1 MGRPSESSQP
11 VAQPQHPPHGQKEAN
26 VTRRRKSWEPDWE
39 TPVDR
44 AYLRDL
50 VALLDDVYVAAGFF
64 RSGTY
69 RLSVARPDDP
79 NDLLDG
85 IAAWE
90 RHTEESNDRHTF
102 NGASVFGNGLVHVS
116 LDEGRGLTLFA
127 DDRTPAE
134 HLAAVV
140 AEFIAITDDDCATV
154 VVQR

>member
-1 MGRPSESSQP
+1 MSRSSESSQP
-11 VAQPQHPPHGQKEAN
+11 VAQPHPPHGQKEAN

-50 VALLDDVYVAAGFF
+50 VALLDEVLVAAGFF
-64 RSGTY
+64 RSGIY
-69 RLSVARPDDP
+69 RLSVARFDDP

-102 NGASVFGNGLVHVS
+102 NGASVYGNGLVGVS

-127 DDRTPAE
+127 GERTPVE
-134 HLAAVV
+134 HFAAVV
-140 AEFIAITDDDCATV
+140 AEFIAITDDDCSTV

>member
-1 MGRPSESSQP
+1 M
-11 VAQPQHPPHGQKEAN
+11 
-26 VTRRRKSWEPDWE
+26 TRQRKSWEPDWE
-39 TPVDR
+39 TPADR

-50 VALLDDVYVAAGFF
+50 VAVLEDVFVAAGFF

-102 NGASVFGNGLVHVS
+102 NGAAVYGNGLIRVS
-116 LDEGRGLTLFA
+116 LGEGRGLNLIA

-134 HLAAVV
+134 HFAAVV
-140 AEFIAITDDDCATV
+140 AEFIAITDDDCSTV